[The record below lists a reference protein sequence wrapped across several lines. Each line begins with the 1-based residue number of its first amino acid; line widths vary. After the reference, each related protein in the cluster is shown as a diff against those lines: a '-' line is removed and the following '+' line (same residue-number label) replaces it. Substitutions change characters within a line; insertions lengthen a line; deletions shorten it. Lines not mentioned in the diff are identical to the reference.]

1 MSAIGPEAHAEFD
14 RLSREALELDR
25 CPVDARSHAVRYV
38 YGESVCPSCD
48 CDLRSAAYATA
59 ERTAAR
65 VPGKGCP
72 GCAAATQASPVPTM
86 CEPCR
91 ATADA
96 LDVVRERLRA
106 QPLPAALQKPGTPH
120 GPNRA
125 QRRAAAFRGR
135 RG

>member
-14 RLSREALELDR
+14 RLSREALALDR
-25 CPVDARSHAVRYV
+25 CPVDDRSHAVRFV

-48 CDLRSAAYATA
+48 CDLRSAAYTTA
-59 ERTAAR
+59 QHPVAP

-72 GCAAATQASPVPTM
+72 GCAAATQASPAPTL

-91 ATADA
+91 AIAAA
-96 LDVVRERLRA
+96 LDVLRERLRT
-106 QPLPAALQKPGTPH
+106 QPLPAALQKPTAPR

-125 QRRAAAFRGR
+125 QRRRGKVR
-135 RG
+135 